1 MCNSFFFFKQKTA
14 YEMRISD
21 WSSDVCSS
29 DLSQVVAEAHDVAML
44 PAAIIEVMLPIVV
57 AKDKLV
63 DRLRAIVEGIDQR
76 LADGVLERPL
86 GTVADRDADAAE
98 LVVRLD
104 VVGAEE
110 EIILDRKSTRM
121 NSSP

>member
-1 MCNSFFFFKQKTA
+1 
-14 YEMRISD
+14 
-21 WSSDVCSS
+21 
-29 DLSQVVAEAHDVAML
+29 
-44 PAAIIEVMLPIVV
+44 MLPIVV
-57 AKDKLV
+57 AKDELV
-63 DRLRAIVEGIDQR
+63 DRLRTIVEGIDQR

-110 EIILDRKSTRM
+110 EIIFAVLLDRRRRPYGIGGPGDILDVERM
-121 NSSP
+121 AVLRPVDEVGR

>member
-1 MCNSFFFFKQKTA
+1 
-14 YEMRISD
+14 
-21 WSSDVCSS
+21 
-29 DLSQVVAEAHDVAML
+29 ML

-110 EIILDRKSTRM
+110 AKIFAVLFDRRRRPTQIGRASVGEKGCQCD
-121 NSSP
+121 

>member
-1 MCNSFFFFKQKTA
+1 
-14 YEMRISD
+14 MRISD

-29 DLSQVVAEAHDVAML
+29 DL
-44 PAAIIEVMLPIVV
+44 IVV

-110 EIILDRKSTRM
+110 EIIFAVLFDRRRRPPRIGGPGDILDVERM
-121 NSSP
+121 AVLRPVDEGGR